1 MTATCR
7 ILRRLFLNA
16 LGMYLVVFL
25 GVTICQ
31 RRLIYLPPK
40 FTSEQV
46 EASAREAG
54 LERWRDPSGAAIGLK
69 RLSPRQPAA
78 GQMMIVYG
86 NGSSATGC
94 AFYADEIQSIAA
106 LDVFILE
113 YPGYA
118 DRPGSPTEINLYHAA
133 DEALQLLVSKQPIYL
148 FGESLGSGVAS
159 YLAGKHPDKIAG
171 IIFLSPY
178 DRLVNVAQNRMP
190 FLPTRLLLIDRFP
203 SADYL
208 NSFHGPVGVVVD
220 GHDKVVPEKF
230 GRQLYNGY
238 AGPKR
243 LWEFP
248 LGSHISIMEPPEK
261 FWREVLDFFQT
272 NRSAT
277 PNHGEDVDL

>member
-7 ILRRLFLNA
+7 RFRRLFLYA
-16 LGMYLVVFL
+16 LGMYLVMFL

-31 RRLIYLPPK
+31 RRLIYLPPQS
-40 FTSEQV
+40 TSEQV
-46 EASAREAG
+46 EMSAREAG
-54 LERWRDPSGAAIGLK
+54 LERWRDPSGTAIGLK
-69 RLSPRQPAA
+69 RLFSDQPAA
-78 GQMMIVYG
+78 GQVMIVYG

-94 AFYADEIQSIAA
+94 AHYADEIQSIAA

-118 DRPGSPTEINLYHAA
+118 DRPGSPTEINLYRAA
-133 DEALQLLVSKQPIYL
+133 DEALQLLTSKQPIYL

-159 YLAGKHPDKIAG
+159 YLAGKHPEKIAG
-171 IIFLSPY
+171 IILLSPY
-178 DRLVNVAQNRMP
+178 DRLVNVAHYRMP
-190 FLPTRLLLIDRFP
+190 FLPTQLLLIDRFP

-208 NSFHGPVGVVVD
+208 SSFHGPVGIAVD
-220 GHDKVVPEKF
+220 GRDRVVPEKF
-230 GRQLYNGY
+230 GLQLYNGY

-248 LGSHISIMEPPEK
+248 RGAHISIMEPPEK

-272 NRSAT
+272 NRSAN
-277 PNHGEDVDL
+277 PSQGEDVDL